1 MTAGATILAAAPA
14 NDIGTWIIAG
24 TAVMCG
30 VGILIGILTSV
41 LGMIA
46 GLISLSSAFGWIA
59 ALNSQFSQPLVP
71 CLFTATISLALV
83 FLGPGAFSLDSHLF
97 GRREI
102 IIPPG
107 KRPLDP

>member
-1 MTAGATILAAAPA
+1 MTAGATILVAGTA
-14 NDIGTWIIAG
+14 NGMGTWLIAG
-24 TAVMCG
+24 TAVLCG
-30 VGILIGILTSV
+30 AGILIGILTSV

-59 ALNSQFSQPLVP
+59 IVNAQFAQPQVP

-102 IIPPG
+102 IIPPA
-107 KRPLDP
+107 KRPLDH